1 MRADAPC
8 GGFRTV
14 VSPICYWL
22 TTVLIFCYF
31 AFGSLLRFHT
41 ILAGSLH
48 RQIDWK
54 DDSSE
59 PIPGEKHGARQ
70 ILSEIVPSHAGLMLA
85 FAGFLRWPL
94 EDVSP

>member
-1 MRADAPC
+1 MIFYISRHQYNYAC
-8 GGFRTV
+8 GF
-14 VSPICYWL
+14 P
-22 TTVLIFCYF
+22 
-31 AFGSLLRFHT
+31 LRFHT